1 MKSNPLNEARAVL
14 AAPSGRVNLFL
25 KNLLFITIIIIHV
38 MIAVPVLGGHSGK
51 HNSSPANTNHLIKD
65 TQYSNVMAVI
75 DGDTIEIEGKKRV
88 RYLGIDTPEA
98 GQPFYKEAKNKNK
111 ELVLGKIVRLEIC
124 KAEPT
129 DKHGRQLAYV
139 YIGQTMAN
147 AELLKSGYARLL
159 NISPCGAEK
168 AEEFRKYQKEAMDKK
183 IGLWGERKQ
192 IITKDF
198 ISASDAIR
206 FINEK
211 KAIYGMVVGVRQGRK
226 AIFLDMGNTAKVGL
240 RVVIFN
246 QDKKNFE
253 DDGINPLTYY
263 KAKEVVVYGKL
274 KMYKGTP
281 EVVIGSPSHI
291 EVWQ

>member
-1 MKSNPLNEARAVL
+1 MKSNPFDEARAVL
-14 AAPSGRVNLFL
+14 AVPCNRVNLLL
-25 KNLLFITIIIIHV
+25 KNLFSITIIIIHAI
-38 MIAVPVLGGHSGK
+38 IAAPVLGGHSDK
-51 HNSSPANTNHLIKD
+51 HNSSPANTNPLIKD
-65 TQYSNVMAVI
+65 IQHSHVVAVI
-75 DGDTIEIEGKKRV
+75 DGDTIEIGGKKRI
-88 RYLGIDTPEA
+88 RYVGIDTPEA
-98 GQPFYKEAKNKNK
+98 GQPFYEEAKNRNK

-147 AELLKSGYARLL
+147 AELLKGGYARLL
-159 NISPCGAEK
+159 NIPPCGVEK
-168 AEEFRKYQKEAMDKK
+168 TEEFRKYQKEAMEKK
-183 IGLWGERKQ
+183 VGLWGERRQ
-192 IITKDF
+192 VITKDF
-198 ISASDAIR
+198 IPASDAIR

-226 AIFLDMGNTAKVGL
+226 AIFQDMGNTAKVGL

-253 DDGINPLTYY
+253 DAGINPLTHYQT
-263 KAKEVVVYGKL
+263 KEVVIYGKV